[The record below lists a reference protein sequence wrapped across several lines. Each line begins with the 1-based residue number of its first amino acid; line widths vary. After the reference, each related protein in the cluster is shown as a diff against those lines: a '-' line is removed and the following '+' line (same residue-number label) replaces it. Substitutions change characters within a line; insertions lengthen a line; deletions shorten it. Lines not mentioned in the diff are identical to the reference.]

1 MRTGGAVDHQGLP
14 ADGLEGADRAV
25 DAAHEQL
32 LGLAKNLLRTASRT
46 MCHWI
51 PSANDFK
58 GAGETPALQRWFPN
72 HRRAAAIQIRFFAPP
87 WPSRLTRLEPPGGI
101 FGVVSE
107 HDIRS
112 GAPDSGQDFQHH

>member
-1 MRTGGAVDHQGLP
+1 MRAGGAVDHQGLP

-51 PSANDFK
+51 PSANDLK
-58 GAGETPALQRWFPN
+58 RGRRDAGVTTLV
-72 HRRAAAIQIRFFAPP
+72 
-87 WPSRLTRLEPPGGI
+87 SKSPPGGGDTNEI
-101 FGVVSE
+101 L
-107 HDIRS
+107 RPTL
-112 GAPDSGQDFQHH
+112 AKPANTP